1 MKKVFWVL
9 GGVILI
15 LGITSYYMTYNKL
28 SAEKNQAIKDRQRVE
43 SQMSQ
48 LKESEAAKVNQ
59 KFFEAFFQYED
70 ADDREGA
77 VRKLATDKA
86 MSYAFPS
93 KSPEK
98 HNVTMQG
105 DLLSL
110 ESYSK
115 KVDEDRELYLNEAKI
130 ALTVNAVTTKQ
141 ELIIQTEL
149 KKEKD
154 GWIVDNVQVKGSN

>member
-1 MKKVFWVL
+1 MKKIFWII

-15 LGITSYYMTYNKL
+15 LGAFSYYMSYNKL
-28 SAEKNQAIKDRQRVE
+28 TDEKNQAIRDKQKIE
-43 SQMSQ
+43 NKMNHMTN
-48 LKESEAAKVNQ
+48 SEAADMNQ

-77 VRKLATDKA
+77 VKKLATDKA

-93 KSPEK
+93 KAPKK
-98 HNVTMQG
+98 HSVTIRS

-115 KVDEDRELYLNEAKI
+115 KVDQNRELYLNEAKT
-130 ALTVNAVTTKQ
+130 AVTVNAVTSKHT
-141 ELIIQTEL
+141 LIVQTEL
-149 KKEKD
+149 KKEK
-154 GWIVDNVQVKGSN
+154 GEWVVDNVQVKGSN

>member
-1 MKKVFWVL
+1 MKKFFWVI

-15 LGITSYYMTYNKL
+15 LGAFSYYMTYNKL
-28 SAEKNQAIKDRQRVE
+28 NEEKNQAIRDKQKIE
-43 SQMSQ
+43 NKMSQ
-48 LKESEAAKVNQ
+48 LEESEAADTNQ

-93 KSPEK
+93 KAPKK
-98 HNVTMQG
+98 HSVTIRS

-115 KVDEDRELYLNEAKI
+115 KVDENRELYLNEAKT
-130 ALTVNAVTTKQ
+130 AVTVNAVTSKHT
-141 ELIIQTEL
+141 LIVQTEL
-149 KKEKD
+149 KKEK
-154 GWIVDNVQVKGSN
+154 GEWVVDNVQVKGSN

>member
-15 LGITSYYMTYNKL
+15 LGITSYYMTYSKL
-28 SAEKNQAIKDRQRVE
+28 SAEKNQA
-43 SQMSQ
+43 
-48 LKESEAAKVNQ
+48 LKEKQRIENKMNHMTNSEAADMNQ

-70 ADDREGA
+70 ADDRESA

-93 KSPEK
+93 KAPKK
-98 HNVTMQG
+98 HSVTMQG

-115 KVDEDRELYLNEAKI
+115 KVDEKHELYLNEAKI

-149 KKEKD
+149 KKDK
-154 GWIVDNVQVKGSN
+154 GAWVVDNVQVKGSN

>member
-1 MKKVFWVL
+1 MKKVFWIL
-9 GGVILI
+9 GGVVLI
-15 LGITSYYMTYNKL
+15 LGISSYYMTYSKL

-43 SQMSQ
+43 NQMSQ

-70 ADDREGA
+70 ADDREKA

-93 KSPEK
+93 KAPKK
-98 HNVTMQG
+98 HSVTMQG

-115 KVDEDRELYLNEAKI
+115 KVDEKHELYLNEAKI
-130 ALTVNAVTTKQ
+130 ALMVNAVTTQ
-141 ELIIQTEL
+141 QTLIVQTEL
-149 KKEKD
+149 KKEKG

>member
-1 MKKVFWVL
+1 MKKIFWVI

-15 LGITSYYMTYNKL
+15 LGAFSYYMTYNKL
-28 SAEKNQAIKDRQRVE
+28 NEEKNQAIRDKQKIE
-43 SQMSQ
+43 NKMSK
-48 LKESEAAKVNQ
+48 LEESEAADMNQ

-93 KSPEK
+93 KAPKK
-98 HNVTMQG
+98 HSVTMQG

-115 KVDEDRELYLNEAKI
+115 KVDEKHELYLNEAKI

-149 KKEKD
+149 KKEKG

>member
-1 MKKVFWVL
+1 MKKVFWIL
-9 GGVILI
+9 GGVVLI
-15 LGITSYYMTYNKL
+15 LGISSYYMTYSKL

-43 SQMSQ
+43 NQMSQ

-70 ADDREGA
+70 ADDREKA

-93 KSPEK
+93 KAPKK
-98 HNVTMQG
+98 HSVTMQG

-115 KVDEDRELYLNEAKI
+115 KVDEKHELYLNEAKI
-130 ALTVNAVTTKQ
+130 ALMVNAVTTQ
-141 ELIIQTEL
+141 QTLIVQTEL
-149 KKEKD
+149 KKVKG

>member
-28 SAEKNQAIKDRQRVE
+28 SAEKNQA
-43 SQMSQ
+43 
-48 LKESEAAKVNQ
+48 LKEKQKIENKMNHMTKSEAADMNQ

-70 ADDREGA
+70 ADDREKA

-93 KSPEK
+93 KAPKK
-98 HNVTMQG
+98 HSVTMQG
-105 DLLSL
+105 DLISL

-115 KVDEDRELYLNEAKI
+115 KVDEKHELYLNEAKI

-149 KKEKD
+149 KKEKG
-154 GWIVDNVQVKGSN
+154 GWIVDNIQVKGSN

>member
-1 MKKVFWVL
+1 MKKVFWIL

-43 SQMSQ
+43 NQMSQ
-48 LKESEAAKVNQ
+48 LKESEAADMNQ

-70 ADDREGA
+70 ADDREKA

-93 KSPEK
+93 KAPKK
-98 HNVTMQG
+98 HSVTMKG

-115 KVDEDRELYLNEAKI
+115 KVDDKHELYLNEAKI

>member
-43 SQMSQ
+43 NQMSQ
-48 LKESEAAKVNQ
+48 LKESEAAKLNQ
-59 KFFEAFFQYED
+59 KFFEAFFRYED

-98 HNVTMQG
+98 HSVTMQG

-115 KVDEDRELYLNEAKI
+115 KVDEDRELYLNEVKI

-149 KKEKD
+149 KKEKA
-154 GWIVDNVQVKGSN
+154 GWIVDNIQVKGSN

>member
-1 MKKVFWVL
+1 MKKIFWVL
-9 GGVILI
+9 GGVVLI
-15 LGITSYYMTYNKL
+15 LGISSYYMTYSKL
-28 SAEKNQAIKDRQRVE
+28 SAEKNQA
-43 SQMSQ
+43 
-48 LKESEAAKVNQ
+48 LKEKQKIENKMNHMTNSEAADMNQ

-70 ADDREGA
+70 ADDREKA

-93 KSPEK
+93 KAPKK
-98 HNVTMQG
+98 HSVTMQG

-115 KVDEDRELYLNEAKI
+115 KVDEKHELYLNEAKI
-130 ALTVNAVTTKQ
+130 ALTVNAVTTQ
-141 ELIIQTEL
+141 QTLIIQTEL
-149 KKEKD
+149 KKQKG

>member
-1 MKKVFWVL
+1 MKKIFWII

-15 LGITSYYMTYNKL
+15 LGAFSYYMTYNKL
-28 SAEKNQAIKDRQRVE
+28 TDEKNQAIRDKQKIE
-43 SQMSQ
+43 NKMNHMTN
-48 LKESEAAKVNQ
+48 SEAADMNQ

-77 VRKLATDKA
+77 VKKLATDKA

-93 KSPEK
+93 KAPKK
-98 HNVTMQG
+98 HSVTIRS

-115 KVDEDRELYLNEAKI
+115 KVDQNRELYLNEAKT
-130 ALTVNAVTTKQ
+130 AVTVNAVTSKHT
-141 ELIIQTEL
+141 LIVQTEL
-149 KKEKD
+149 KKEK
-154 GWIVDNVQVKGSN
+154 GKWVVDNVQVKGSN

>member
-1 MKKVFWVL
+1 MKKFFWII

-15 LGITSYYMTYNKL
+15 LGAFSYYMTYNKL
-28 SAEKNQAIKDRQRVE
+28 SDEKNQAIRDKQKIE
-43 SQMSQ
+43 NKISQ
-48 LKESEAAKVNQ
+48 LEESEAADMNQ

-93 KSPEK
+93 KAPKK
-98 HNVTMQG
+98 HSVTIRG

-115 KVDEDRELYLNEAKI
+115 KVDENRELYLNEAKT
-130 ALTVNAVTTKQ
+130 AVTVNAVTSKHT
-141 ELIIQTEL
+141 LIVQTEL
-149 KKEKD
+149 KKEK
-154 GWIVDNVQVKGSN
+154 GEWVVDNVQVKGSN

>member
-28 SAEKNQAIKDRQRVE
+28 STEKNQAIKDRQRVE
-43 SQMSQ
+43 NQMSQ

-98 HNVTMQG
+98 HSVTMQG

>member
-1 MKKVFWVL
+1 MKKIFWVI

-15 LGITSYYMTYNKL
+15 LGAFSYYMTYNKL
-28 SAEKNQAIKDRQRVE
+28 NEEKNQAIRDKQKIE
-43 SQMSQ
+43 NKMSQ
-48 LKESEAAKVNQ
+48 LEESEAADMNQ

-98 HNVTMQG
+98 HSVTMQG

-115 KVDEDRELYLNEAKI
+115 KVDEDRELYLNEVKI

-149 KKEKD
+149 KKEKG

>member
-1 MKKVFWVL
+1 MKKIFWVI

-15 LGITSYYMTYNKL
+15 LGAFSYYMTYNKL
-28 SAEKNQAIKDRQRVE
+28 NEEKNQAIRDKQKIE
-43 SQMSQ
+43 NKMSQ
-48 LKESEAAKVNQ
+48 LEESEAADMNQ

-93 KSPEK
+93 KAPKK
-98 HNVTMQG
+98 HSVTMQG

-115 KVDEDRELYLNEAKI
+115 KVDEKHELYLNETKI

-149 KKEKD
+149 KKEKG

>member
-1 MKKVFWVL
+1 MKKIFWII

-15 LGITSYYMTYNKL
+15 LGAFSYYMTYNKL
-28 SAEKNQAIKDRQRVE
+28 TDEKNQAIRDKQKIE
-43 SQMSQ
+43 NKMSQ
-48 LKESEAAKVNQ
+48 LEESEAADTNQ
-59 KFFEAFFQYED
+59 KFFKAFFQYED

-93 KSPEK
+93 KAPKK
-98 HNVTMQG
+98 HSVTIRS

-115 KVDEDRELYLNEAKI
+115 KVDENRELYLNEAKT
-130 ALTVNAVTTKQ
+130 AVTVNAVTSKHT
-141 ELIIQTEL
+141 LIIQTEL
-149 KKEKD
+149 KKEKG
-154 GWIVDNVQVKGSN
+154 GWVVDNVQVKGSN

>member
-43 SQMSQ
+43 NQMSQ
-48 LKESEAAKVNQ
+48 LKESEAADMNQ

-98 HNVTMQG
+98 HSVTMQG

>member
-1 MKKVFWVL
+1 MKKILWLV
-9 GGVILI
+9 GGVVLI

-28 SAEKNQAIKDRQRVE
+28 NDAKNQA
-43 SQMSQ
+43 
-48 LKESEAAKVNQ
+48 LKEKQKIENKMNQVTNSEAADMNQ

-86 MSYAFPS
+86 MSFAFPS
-93 KSPEK
+93 KAPKK
-98 HNVTMQG
+98 HSVTMQG

-115 KVDEDRELYLNEAKI
+115 KVDEDRELYLNEVKI
-130 ALTVNAVTTKQ
+130 ALTVNAITTQ
-141 ELIIQTEL
+141 QTIIIQTEL
-149 KKEKD
+149 IKKENK
-154 GWIVDNVQVKGSN
+154 WIVDNVQVK

>member
-28 SAEKNQAIKDRQRVE
+28 NAEKNQAIKDRQRVE
-43 SQMSQ
+43 NQMSQ

-98 HNVTMQG
+98 HSVTMQG

-115 KVDEDRELYLNEAKI
+115 KVDEGRELYLNEAKI

>member
-1 MKKVFWVL
+1 MKKIFWVI

-15 LGITSYYMTYNKL
+15 LGAFSYYMTYNKL
-28 SAEKNQAIKDRQRVE
+28 NDEKNQA
-43 SQMSQ
+43 
-48 LKESEAAKVNQ
+48 LKEKQKIENKMNEVTSSEAADMNQ

-70 ADDREGA
+70 ADNREGA

-93 KSPEK
+93 KSPKK
-98 HNVTMQG
+98 HSVTIRS

-115 KVDEDRELYLNEAKI
+115 KVDENRELYLNEAKT
-130 ALTVNAVTTKQ
+130 AVTVNAVTSKHT
-141 ELIIQTEL
+141 LIVQTEL
-149 KKEKD
+149 KKQKG

>member
-15 LGITSYYMTYNKL
+15 LGITSYYMTYSKL
-28 SAEKNQAIKDRQRVE
+28 SAEKNQA
-43 SQMSQ
+43 
-48 LKESEAAKVNQ
+48 LKEKQKIENKMNHMTNSEAADMNQ

-70 ADDREGA
+70 ADNRERA
-77 VRKLATDKA
+77 VRKVATDKA

-93 KSPEK
+93 KSPER
-98 HNVTMQG
+98 HSVTMQG

-115 KVDEDRELYLNEAKI
+115 KIDENRELYLNEVKI
-130 ALTVNAVTTKQ
+130 ALAVNAVTTQ
-141 ELIIQTEL
+141 QTIIIQTEL
-149 KKEKD
+149 IKKENK
-154 GWIVDNVQVKGSN
+154 WIVDNLQVKGSN

>member
-1 MKKVFWVL
+1 MKKIFGVI

-15 LGITSYYMTYNKL
+15 LGAFSYYMTYNKL
-28 SAEKNQAIKDRQRVE
+28 SDEKNQAIRDKQKIE
-43 SQMSQ
+43 NKISQ
-48 LKESEAAKVNQ
+48 LEESEAADTNQ

-77 VRKLATDKA
+77 VKKLATDKA

-93 KSPEK
+93 KAPKK
-98 HNVTMQG
+98 HSVTIRS

-115 KVDEDRELYLNEAKI
+115 KVDQNRELYLNEAKT
-130 ALTVNAVTTKQ
+130 AVTVNAVTSKHT
-141 ELIIQTEL
+141 LIVQTEL
-149 KKEKD
+149 KKEK
-154 GWIVDNVQVKGSN
+154 GEWIVDNVQVKGSN

>member
-1 MKKVFWVL
+1 MKKIFWVI

-15 LGITSYYMTYNKL
+15 LGAFSYYMTYNKL
-28 SAEKNQAIKDRQRVE
+28 TDEKNQAIRDKQKIE
-43 SQMSQ
+43 NKMNHMSN
-48 LKESEAAKVNQ
+48 SEAADMNQ

-70 ADDREGA
+70 ADDREKA

-93 KSPEK
+93 KAPKK
-98 HNVTMQG
+98 HSVTMQG

-115 KVDEDRELYLNEAKI
+115 KVDEKHELYLNEAKI

-149 KKEKD
+149 KKEED

>member
-43 SQMSQ
+43 NQMSQ
-48 LKESEAAKVNQ
+48 LKESEAARVNQ

-86 MSYAFPS
+86 MSYVFPS

-98 HNVTMQG
+98 HSVTMQG

-149 KKEKD
+149 KKDKAK
-154 GWIVDNVQVKGSN
+154 WIVDNVQVKGNN

>member
-9 GGVILI
+9 GGVILV

-28 SAEKNQAIKDRQRVE
+28 SAEKNQA
-43 SQMSQ
+43 
-48 LKESEAAKVNQ
+48 LKEKQKIENKMNHMKNSEAADMNQ

-98 HNVTMQG
+98 HSVTMQG

-149 KKEKD
+149 KKEKG

>member
-9 GGVILI
+9 GGMILI

-43 SQMSQ
+43 NQMSQ
-48 LKESEAAKVNQ
+48 KESEAAKVNQ

-70 ADDREGA
+70 ADDREKA

-93 KSPEK
+93 KAPKK
-98 HNVTMQG
+98 HSVTMKG

-115 KVDEDRELYLNEAKI
+115 KVDEKHELYLNEAKI

-149 KKEKD
+149 KKEKG

>member
-1 MKKVFWVL
+1 MKKIFWVI

-15 LGITSYYMTYNKL
+15 LGAFSYYMTYNKL
-28 SAEKNQAIKDRQRVE
+28 TDEKNQA
-43 SQMSQ
+43 
-48 LKESEAAKVNQ
+48 LKEKQKIENKINQVTSSEAADMNQ
-59 KFFEAFFQYED
+59 KFFEAFFQYEN

-98 HNVTMQG
+98 HSVTMQG

-149 KKEKD
+149 KKEKG

>member
-1 MKKVFWVL
+1 MKKILWLV
-9 GGVILI
+9 GGVVLI
-15 LGITSYYMTYNKL
+15 LGITSCYMTYSKL

-43 SQMSQ
+43 NQMSQ

-70 ADDREGA
+70 ADDREKA

-93 KSPEK
+93 KSPKE
-98 HNVTMQG
+98 HSVTMQG

-110 ESYSK
+110 ETYSK
-115 KVDEDRELYLNEAKI
+115 KVDDNHELYLNEAKI
-130 ALTVNAVTTKQ
+130 AVTANAVTTKQ
-141 ELIIQTEL
+141 ELIIQTVL
-149 KKEKD
+149 KKDKG

>member
-15 LGITSYYMTYNKL
+15 LGITSYCMTYNKL

-43 SQMSQ
+43 NQMSQ

-98 HNVTMQG
+98 HSVTIRS

-115 KVDEDRELYLNEAKI
+115 KVDQNKELYLNEAKT
-130 ALTVNAVTTKQ
+130 AVTVNAVTSQQT
-141 ELIIQTEL
+141 LIIQTEL
-149 KKEKD
+149 KKEKG

>member
-1 MKKVFWVL
+1 MKKILWLV
-9 GGVILI
+9 GGVVLI

-28 SAEKNQAIKDRQRVE
+28 NDAKNQA
-43 SQMSQ
+43 
-48 LKESEAAKVNQ
+48 LKEKQMIENKMNQVTNSEAADMNQ

-86 MSYAFPS
+86 MSFAFPS
-93 KSPEK
+93 KAPKK
-98 HNVTMQG
+98 HSVTMQG

-115 KVDEDRELYLNEAKI
+115 KVDVDRELYLNEVKI
-130 ALTVNAVTTKQ
+130 ALTVNAITTQ
-141 ELIIQTEL
+141 QTIIIQTEL
-149 KKEKD
+149 IKKENK
-154 GWIVDNVQVKGSN
+154 WIVDNVQVK

>member
-9 GGVILI
+9 GGMILI

-43 SQMSQ
+43 NQMSQ

-70 ADDREGA
+70 ADDRENA

-98 HNVTMQG
+98 HSVTMQG

-149 KKEKD
+149 KKDKD
-154 GWIVDNVQVKGSN
+154 GWVVDNVQVKGSN

>member
-1 MKKVFWVL
+1 MKKIFWII

-15 LGITSYYMTYNKL
+15 FGAFSYYMTYNKL
-28 SAEKNQAIKDRQRVE
+28 SDEKNQAIRDKQKIE
-43 SQMSQ
+43 NKISQ
-48 LKESEAAKVNQ
+48 LEESEAADMNQ

-93 KSPEK
+93 KAPKK
-98 HNVTMQG
+98 HSVTIRS

-110 ESYSK
+110 DSYSK
-115 KVDEDRELYLNEAKI
+115 KVDQNRELYLNEAKT
-130 ALTVNAVTTKQ
+130 AVTVNAVTSKHT
-141 ELIIQTEL
+141 LIVQTEL
-149 KKEKD
+149 KKEK
-154 GWIVDNVQVKGSN
+154 GEWVVDNVQVKGSN

>member
-1 MKKVFWVL
+1 MKKIFWVI

-15 LGITSYYMTYNKL
+15 LGAFSYYMTYNKL
-28 SAEKNQAIKDRQRVE
+28 TDEKNQAIRDKQKIE
-43 SQMSQ
+43 NKMNHMSN
-48 LKESEAAKVNQ
+48 SEAADMNQ

-70 ADDREGA
+70 ADDREKA

-93 KSPEK
+93 KAPKK
-98 HNVTMQG
+98 HSVTMQG

-115 KVDEDRELYLNEAKI
+115 KVDEKHELYLNEAKI

-149 KKEKD
+149 KKEK
-154 GWIVDNVQVKGSN
+154 GKWIVDNIQVKGSN